1 MYCLIWVFRPHYIW
15 RKEVAKRQTFKYL
28 SRPQFIVP
36 SHPPYSALCNRC
48 VRRPRAF
55 PESKFHHG
63 LWKKK
68 HQRVKIYSSSRRGAG
83 TWSDKKL
90 SGSGVTC
97 VAFIWRNVATKR
109 TAGGLP
115 TKLDLEWECWMWA
128 KCTTAAVYDTSKLT
142 CSKTSCISFIFL
154 SFPDVLFHFQVS
166 FLHYI

>member
-1 MYCLIWVFRPHYIW
+1 MYCLIWVFKPHYIW

-63 LWKKK
+63 LWRK

-97 VAFIWRNVATKR
+97 VAFIWRNVATLKR

-115 TKLDLEWECWMWA
+115 TKLDLEWECWVWA
-128 KCTTAAVYDTSKLT
+128 KCTTDTTAAVYDTS
-142 CSKTSCISFIFL
+142 TSTST
-154 SFPDVLFHFQVS
+154 S
-166 FLHYI
+166 